1 MDTSSGKTR
10 NLVLLSKIILEHP
23 ILIELAV
30 IFGTGQGGLRR
41 RRWWRNIIVNRAK
54 WIIRIEGAYI
64 LMWQDYGIIVQNIP
78 GFGVIHCLASIID
91 HIYHIFGSFLASV
104 RNITYEDGETRPS
117 LCQLVGILQ
126 ICAVCSCG

>member
-41 RRWWRNIIVNRAK
+41 RRGWRNIIVNRAK

-64 LMWQDYGIIVQNIP
+64 LMW
-78 GFGVIHCLASIID
+78 LAWIR
-91 HIYHIFGSFLASV
+91 HVLAFDGQSV
-104 RNITYEDGETRPS
+104 GQAEVR
-117 LCQLVGILQ
+117 V
-126 ICAVCSCG
+126 